1 MIDTLNGYLNA
12 MPGERFL
19 ANQLHELS
27 AYLNQQGVLTI
38 FTLAQHGLV
47 LSLESPVDLSY
58 LADSV
63 VSFRYFESGGA
74 MKKAIAAVKK
84 RSGHHEQTIREFA
97 LETGNGIR
105 IGKPLTDFQ
114 GVLTGSPVF
123 VGGQEQMLQQHD
135 GR

>member
-1 MIDTLNGYLNA
+1 VDTLDA
-12 MPGERFL
+12 
-19 ANQLHELS
+19 
-27 AYLNQQGVLTI
+27 
-38 FTLAQHGLV
+38 
-47 LSLESPVDLSY
+47 PVDLSY

-63 VSFRYFESGGA
+63 VSLRYFESGGV
-74 MKKAIAAVKK
+74 MRKAISVIKK
-84 RSGHHEQTIREFA
+84 RSGRHEQTIREFA
-97 LETGNGIR
+97 IETGRGIR